1 MEEKE
6 RYEILE
12 DSHIIYD
19 FKHSNPLISLSSICD
34 LLNQQDTRI
43 KELEEAL
50 KKANT
55 NNYLT
60 DYYLVEK
67 ENQQL
72 KEQLSL
78 KMEELHTAYCGIEN
92 VKTKNGNLKYEI
104 KQLKQSQKQLAIE
117 KLEKVK
123 QNVLKI
129 DKTEIKTLENGYST
143 LYCDRPEV
151 IAIIDRQIKQLK
163 GE

>member
-1 MEEKE
+1 MEKE
-6 RYEILE
+6 RYELLE

-19 FKHSNPLISLSSICD
+19 FKHSDPLISLSSICD
-34 LLNQQDTRI
+34 LLNQQDARI

-72 KEQLSL
+72 K
-78 KMEELHTAYCGIEN
+78 
-92 VKTKNGNLKYEI
+92 
-104 KQLKQSQKQLAIE
+104 QSQKQLAIE
-117 KLEKVK
+117 
-123 QNVLKI
+123 VLKKISPSLITTVVLGENRLQMEDQI
-129 DKTEIKTLENGYST
+129 DIIINNEIEELRGEEN
-143 LYCDRPEV
+143 E
-151 IAIIDRQIKQLK
+151 K
-163 GE
+163 G